1 MNFSSSSQR
10 KSWIFSQDSLYACKQ
25 QAVAGSAATRGRVQK
40 FASGFHSQW
49 KRSTGSVANQ
59 PPATTERTSS
69 MLSVRDQ
76 ETLVQFHAHQIQTL
90 VGPHA
95 LVTELRRSQKVLS
108 TAVVLFRRFFLSN
121 SVIEFNPR
129 KIATAA
135 AFLAAK
141 LEEERVEVSFRG
153 PFLFRHGRQ
162 CLLGVYYQSD
172 ILVNM
177 YKPTSAKKVIQIW
190 HYLMLETRGCVIEFA
205 RVALCESG
213 ERKQTRETTQFS
225 AKLAT
230 LSPNWMLTR
239 SSLPMLFGRFP
250 CWPMPHPLSIEGFVM
265 HLCAAPSWGP
275 SPWRRLKKE
284 SVNSWKE

>member
-1 MNFSSSSQR
+1 
-10 KSWIFSQDSLYACKQ
+10 
-25 QAVAGSAATRGRVQK
+25 
-40 FASGFHSQW
+40 
-49 KRSTGSVANQ
+49 
-59 PPATTERTSS
+59 

-162 CLLGVYYQSD
+162 CLLGVTTNRTFWCICTNQ
-172 ILVNM
+172 L
-177 YKPTSAKKVIQIW
+177 PPKK
-190 HYLMLETRGCVIEFA
+190 
-205 RVALCESG
+205 
-213 ERKQTRETTQFS
+213 
-225 AKLAT
+225 
-230 LSPNWMLTR
+230 
-239 SSLPMLFGRFP
+239 SSKFG
-250 CWPMPHPLSIEGFVM
+250 II
-265 HLCAAPSWGP
+265 
-275 SPWRRLKKE
+275 
-284 SVNSWKE
+284 

>member
-1 MNFSSSSQR
+1 MYSGESFQEPIGTNLDELQKYSQARRRPSHSQESRVSRDSHEIESFRSAPHYFYVQGNKRVLVSGTMNFSSSSQR
-10 KSWIFSQDSLYACKQ
+10 KSWVFSQHSLDACKQ
-25 QAVAGSAATRGRVQK
+25 RAVAGSAATRGRVQK

-162 CLLGVYYQSD
+162 CLLGVTTNRTFWSICTNQ
-172 ILVNM
+172 L
-177 YKPTSAKKVIQIW
+177 PPKK
-190 HYLMLETRGCVIEFA
+190 
-205 RVALCESG
+205 
-213 ERKQTRETTQFS
+213 
-225 AKLAT
+225 
-230 LSPNWMLTR
+230 
-239 SSLPMLFGRFP
+239 SSKFG
-250 CWPMPHPLSIEGFVM
+250 II
-265 HLCAAPSWGP
+265 
-275 SPWRRLKKE
+275 
-284 SVNSWKE
+284 